1 MQSSSLFPL
10 MLLVLGTL
18 APWTVEGVGNGKLKP
33 LWHNLGYRAEVM
45 GAPGGV
51 GMSPSRG
58 SNLSV

>member
-1 MQSSSLFPL
+1 

-18 APWTVEGVGNGKLKP
+18 VPWTVEGVGNGKLKP

-58 SNLSV
+58 SDLSV